1 LGGKHHRTHLSHAS
15 LFSLPLVSAHQQVP
29 ISTLRKRLFGVFDFA
44 NTPKGKISVQELIY
58 ITVAIMV
65 CLMIALLKLSI
76 RDIIDLNGALVG
88 CLFVYMI
95 PAALHIRCLY
105 YGKGKIPIA

>member
-1 LGGKHHRTHLSHAS
+1 
-15 LFSLPLVSAHQQVP
+15 
-29 ISTLRKRLFGVFDFA
+29 
-44 NTPKGKISVQELIY
+44 
-58 ITVAIMV
+58 
-65 CLMIALLKLSI
+65 MIALLKLSI